1 MIVIVIRKEKKSF
14 QRFLR
19 IRTAEKRQCHVAR
32 EIEQV
37 VGGSADGVE
46 GHEFTF
52 VDVVADEATVAT
64 AATPSNATSG
74 RVKK

>member
-1 MIVIVIRKEKKSF
+1 
-14 QRFLR
+14 
-19 IRTAEKRQCHVAR
+19 
-32 EIEQV
+32 

-74 RVKK
+74 RVKKGKRERACLYYFLPVQSKRHIF